1 MKLILR
7 SKFKQKGMIMMRNG
21 IRLKMMMNNF
31 KRVKSLGVKMKKS
44 TLMNVET

>member
-7 SKFKQKGMIMMRNG
+7 SKLKQVGMIMMENG
-21 IRLKMMMNNF
+21 IRLKMMRNNF
-31 KRVKSLGVKMKKS
+31 RRVKSLEVKMKKS